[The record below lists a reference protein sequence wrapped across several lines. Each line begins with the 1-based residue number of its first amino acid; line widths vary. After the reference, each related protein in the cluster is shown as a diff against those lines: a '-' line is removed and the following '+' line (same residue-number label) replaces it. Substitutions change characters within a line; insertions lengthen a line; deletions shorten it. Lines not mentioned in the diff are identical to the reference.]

1 MPSKPTKFNALRVIV
16 RPIETA
22 DADRLWKEALD
33 ALAEGIADQLI
44 AEARAEVAAELG
56 VPESDIDR
64 EAGRVVSD
72 GDGDGLGAL
81 GSLA

>member
-22 DADRLWKEALD
+22 DAERLWKEALD
-33 ALAEGIADQLI
+33 AFAEGIADQLI
-44 AEARAEVAAELG
+44 AEARAEVAAEVG

-64 EAGRVVSD
+64 EAGRVVAD
-72 GDGDGLGAL
+72 ADDDAVGVL